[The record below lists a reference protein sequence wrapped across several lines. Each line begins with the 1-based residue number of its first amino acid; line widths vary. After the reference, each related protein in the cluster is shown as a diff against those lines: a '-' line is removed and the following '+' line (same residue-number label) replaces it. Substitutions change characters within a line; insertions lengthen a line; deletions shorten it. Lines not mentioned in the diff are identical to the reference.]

1 MAQMINKGKIYEFK
15 SEDIKVNVGEVE
27 SLDNQVLFK
36 GTKETY
42 LDFKDYNEIVIPNTY
57 SRFIME
63 TSFDL
68 SSNNKAVAG
77 FKLSS
82 DNSKKS
88 HILCIDKLNREVYV
102 MTRSVQG
109 TYKCASIKLNISDW
123 SNINVNIIVEDD
135 IVDIFVNDEYS
146 LSARILDTNEC
157 LGNVTVAAFGNKN
170 VKMQGLTISK
180 LAGSNDLNL
189 YD

>member
-1 MAQMINKGKIYEFK
+1 MAQMINRGKIYELNNN
-15 SEDIKVNVGEVE
+15 DLKVNVGEVE
-27 SLDNQVLFK
+27 VLENELLFK
-36 GTKETY
+36 GTGQSY
-42 LDFKDYNEIVIPNTY
+42 LDYKDYNEIAIPNTY

-63 TSFDL
+63 TSFNL
-68 SSNNKAVAG
+68 ENNNRAVAG

-88 HILCIDKLNREVYV
+88 HILCVDKLNREVYV

-146 LSARILDTNEC
+146 LSARILDTNDS
-157 LGNVTVAAFGNKN
+157 LGNVTVAAFGNKK
-170 VKMQGLTISK
+170 VKMNGLTIYK
-180 LAGSNDLNL
+180 LANSNNLNL
-189 YD
+189 FD